1 MTKLLNPRLGNGFYS
16 TKKDEWLNPFDRLLD
31 EMMSAQNP
39 ELHRVFGDSIFEKN
53 AYPKVN
59 IIDENDHILIEASV
73 PGMKRED
80 ISIEVDGQTLTIAS
94 MYNGDS
100 RELNRERQ
108 YLRREIKKSQ
118 FTRSFSLSKELDLA
132 EISAGID
139 SGLLSIKI
147 PKLVPKKDILSKKKI
162 QIA

>member
-59 IIDENDHILIEASV
+59 IIDEGDHILIEASV
-73 PGMKRED
+73 PGMKKD
-80 ISIEVDGQTLTIAS
+80 DVAIDVDGQTLTIAS
-94 MYNGDS
+94 MYNNDM
-100 RELNRERQ
+100 REAKKDGQ
-108 YLRREIKKSQ
+108 YLRREIKKSF
-118 FTRSFSLSKELDLA
+118 FTRSFNLSKELNLT

-139 SGLLSIKI
+139 AGLLSIKI
-147 PKLVPKKDILSKKKI
+147 PKLLPKKDLETKKRVEIK
-162 QIA
+162 